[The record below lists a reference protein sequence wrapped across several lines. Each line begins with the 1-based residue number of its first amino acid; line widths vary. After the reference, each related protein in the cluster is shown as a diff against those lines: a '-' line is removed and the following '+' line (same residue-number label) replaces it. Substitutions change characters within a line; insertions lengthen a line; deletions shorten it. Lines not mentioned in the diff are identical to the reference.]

1 MNIKTPRS
9 IAARLVLIGGLA
21 ASGAAIVPGVAGA
34 GCTGNV
40 IEASKNNQTLH
51 GTGCDDIFKIGRYAN
66 VTIYAG
72 NGNDTVSAGFHGN
85 FGTNYIYLE
94 GGNDTVTNSSDKP
107 VWVSGGAGNDKVEGS
122 SGYDAFYGG
131 TGTDTFEATPGDF
144 YQDVEVFS

>member
-1 MNIKTPRS
+1 M
-9 IAARLVLIGGLA
+9 
-21 ASGAAIVPGVAGA
+21 
-34 GCTGNV
+34 
-40 IEASKNNQTLH
+40 
-51 GTGCDDIFKIGRYAN
+51 
-66 VTIYAG
+66 
-72 NGNDTVSAGFHGN
+72 SAGFHGN